1 MIVID
6 SNEVMLVSKHK
17 RFPFIKP
24 NMKNISFLDEVDSEE
39 EDVREVIVET
49 KSGFNTLE
57 VLVIVIISIIFGIAV
72 GSSLSIFRQEYRG
85 EKVSNSLQELITVY
99 QDILDT
105 YYKDID
111 EADLVDAAVDGML
124 SSLDDPYSTY
134 MDEDSATTFNET
146 VDGSYVGIGVTIH
159 IKDTG
164 EVTVIGVTKN
174 SPADEANIKE
184 GDIIL
189 SLDGKSV
196 SGLSLEE
203 ISSIV
208 KGDSNSKLKMVL
220 ERDNEEITKT
230 VTRGT
235 VDMVSV
241 TSDVF
246 RMEQSKVGYISIS
259 SFAANTYKQFKK
271 ELKTVEKKNINSL
284 VLDVRSNPG
293 GHLSQTRDILE
304 LFLKKN
310 QVLYQVEF
318 KGKVTKIK
326 DKTKTSRNYPIV
338 VLINS
343 SSASAAEILA
353 SAFQDS
359 YPNAILLG
367 EKTYGKGTIQT
378 AYSLSDGSTLKYT
391 TDKWLTPNGKS
402 IDGKGVSPDEVVL
415 LTTEYFKNPTVE
427 NDLQLQTAL
436 SILEKK
442 TTNSD

>member
-1 MIVID
+1 M
-6 SNEVMLVSKHK
+6 SKHRK
-17 RFPFIKP
+17 FPFIKP
-24 NMKNISFLDEVDSEE
+24 NMKNISFLEEMDSEE
-39 EDVREVIVET
+39 EDIREVIVET

-72 GSSLSIFRQEYRG
+72 GSSLSFFRQEYRG
-85 EKVSNSLQELITVY
+85 EKVSESLQELITVY

-105 YYKDID
+105 YYKDVD

-134 MDEDSATTFNET
+134 MDEDSASTFNET
-146 VDGSYVGIGVTIH
+146 VDGSYVGIGVTIR
-159 IKDTG
+159 IKDNG
-164 EVTVIGVTKN
+164 EVAIIDVTKN
-174 SPADEANIKE
+174 SPADDANIKI
-184 GDIIL
+184 GDTIL

-196 SGLSLEE
+196 SGLSLKE
-203 ISSIV
+203 IGSIV

-220 ERDNEEITKT
+220 VRNNEKITKT

-235 VDMVSV
+235 VDIVSV
-241 TSDVF
+241 SSDVF
-246 RMEQSKVGYISIS
+246 VRKKNKVGYISIS

-271 ELKTVEKKNINSL
+271 ELKKVEKKNINSL
-284 VLDVRSNPG
+284 IIDVRSNPG

-310 QVLYQVEF
+310 KTLYQVEF
-318 KGKVTKIK
+318 KGEITKIK
-326 DKTKTSRNYPIV
+326 DKTKTSRTYPIV

-353 SAFQDS
+353 TAFQES
-359 YPNAILLG
+359 YSDATLIG

-391 TDKWLTPNGKS
+391 TDKWLTPSGKS
-402 IDGKGVSPDEVVL
+402 IDGKGVTPDEVVL
-415 LTTEYFKNPTVE
+415 LTTEYFESPMTE

>member
-1 MIVID
+1 M
-6 SNEVMLVSKHK
+6 
-17 RFPFIKP
+17 
-24 NMKNISFLDEVDSEE
+24 
-39 EDVREVIVET
+39 
-49 KSGFNTLE
+49 
-57 VLVIVIISIIFGIAV
+57 
-72 GSSLSIFRQEYRG
+72 
-85 EKVSNSLQELITVY
+85 SNSLQELITVY

-159 IKDTG
+159 IKDSG

-271 ELKTVEKKNINSL
+271 ELKNIEKKNINSL

-304 LFLKKN
+304 LFLKK
-310 QVLYQVEF
+310 
-318 KGKVTKIK
+318 K
-326 DKTKTSRNYPIV
+326 
-338 VLINS
+338 S
-343 SSASAAEILA
+343 SIISS
-353 SAFQDS
+353 
-359 YPNAILLG
+359 
-367 EKTYGKGTIQT
+367 
-378 AYSLSDGSTLKYT
+378 
-391 TDKWLTPNGKS
+391 
-402 IDGKGVSPDEVVL
+402 
-415 LTTEYFKNPTVE
+415 
-427 NDLQLQTAL
+427 
-436 SILEKK
+436 
-442 TTNSD
+442 